1 MGNLEGSCYGSS
13 IKISKWI
20 KKKMVNKEDTEIIL
34 EKFKELED
42 KYKSN
47 FDKRINQLEEKEVD
61 DMLDVL
67 KVYNEEIQKFMFK
80 VIELS
85 TSEQKKETAKQMCF
99 SLERKKPTL
108 KKKLDSD
115 IIPPSD
121 MFFTRGQLYM
131 LNKII
136 EEIKQKY
143 GVEK

>member
-1 MGNLEGSCYGSS
+1 MVNEEDTAFSSKKKTQTKRMGNLMQY
-13 IKISKWI
+13 
-20 KKKMVNKEDTEIIL
+20 L
-34 EKFKELED
+34 EELRSYAYTRGRYYANDYEKYKD
-42 KYKSN
+42 KYENCKE
-47 FDKRINQLEEKEVD
+47 FEEGFKDKIIKLFEEE
-61 DMLDVL
+61 
-67 KVYNEEIQKFMFK
+67 
-80 VIELS
+80 
-85 TSEQKKETAKQMCF
+85 ETAKQMCF

-143 GVEK
+143 GVEE

>member
-1 MGNLEGSCYGSS
+1 
-13 IKISKWI
+13 
-20 KKKMVNKEDTEIIL
+20 MVNKEYEFRKENPVYDDTHLRVNSDLADLKQNIIKHIRFNSA
-34 EKFKELED
+34 ETR
-42 KYKSN
+42 
-47 FDKRINQLEEKEVD
+47 KRER
-61 DMLDVL
+61 
-67 KVYNEEIQKFMFK
+67 
-80 VIELS
+80 
-85 TSEQKKETAKQMCF
+85 KETAKQMCF

-143 GVEK
+143 GVEE

>member
-1 MGNLEGSCYGSS
+1 MVNEDKKMIKHGVYSWNRHNKLNLETDLLD
-13 IKISKWI
+13 
-20 KKKMVNKEDTEIIL
+20 NLIL
-34 EKFKELED
+34 
-42 KYKSN
+42 N
-47 FDKRINQLEEKEVD
+47 
-61 DMLDVL
+61 L
-67 KVYNEEIQKFMFK
+67 KAN
-80 VIELS
+80 LS
-85 TSEQKKETAKQMCF
+85 DEKETAKQMCF